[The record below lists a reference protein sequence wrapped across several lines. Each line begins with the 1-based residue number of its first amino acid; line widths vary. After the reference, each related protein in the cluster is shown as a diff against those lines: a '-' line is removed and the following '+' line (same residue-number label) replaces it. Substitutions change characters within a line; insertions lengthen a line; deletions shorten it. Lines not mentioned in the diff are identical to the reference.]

1 MVESN
6 AESSNFLFGSP
17 DQISTKLIK
26 NAEQSNTG
34 IHCIFRGRTAQGCRS
49 LPFAQ
54 YCRYEAELPPW
65 NKRNASFFFV
75 FLSTEEKMK
84 KKYGHKHLQ
93 KYFFKHTLDWGSSHA
108 DLLVAIQTT
117 LLQKRAVILCQERIN
132 PDPEERED

>member
-1 MVESN
+1 MLNNQTLAFTV
-6 AESSNFLFGSP
+6 FFV
-17 DQISTKLIK
+17 
-26 NAEQSNTG
+26 
-34 IHCIFRGRTAQGCRS
+34 
-49 LPFAQ
+49 
-54 YCRYEAELPPW
+54 AELH
-65 NKRNASFFFV
+65 KVVAASRLLNIADMRLSYHHGTKEMQVFFFV

-117 LLQKRAVILCQERIN
+117 LLQKRAVILCQERID